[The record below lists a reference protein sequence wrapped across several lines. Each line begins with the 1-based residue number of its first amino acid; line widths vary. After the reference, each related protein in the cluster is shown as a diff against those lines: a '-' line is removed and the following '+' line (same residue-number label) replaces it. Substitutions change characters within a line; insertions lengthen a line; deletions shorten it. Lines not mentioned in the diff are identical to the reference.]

1 MATKHKGL
9 REREGYWHYRIV
21 LKGHPEYSGSTGLAA
36 TTQNVKAALKIRN
49 DRLEQIAAGISKTSK
64 PIAFPEAAGQFMA
77 WCEMEYRSK
86 PNTWK
91 RIKGSL
97 SSMVEFW
104 TDRDVASLR
113 PRDTEDYKTHRSI
126 VVPGFQTRQ

>member
-49 DRLEQIAAGISKTSK
+49 ERLEQIAAGISKTSK
-64 PIAFPEAAGQFMA
+64 PIAFPEAASVHGVVRDGVPQQT
-77 WCEMEYRSK
+77 EHLETHQRE
-86 PNTWK
+86 
-91 RIKGSL
+91 L
-97 SSMVEFW
+97 EF
-104 TDRDVASLR
+104 DGRVL
-113 PRDTEDYKTHRSI
+113 
-126 VVPGFQTRQ
+126 G